1 VPPEVYVAAENVR
14 SERDAVELIGGAL
27 GQGARFVV
35 IPAERLDDDFFRLR
49 TGVAGAILQKFV
61 TYRIPLAIV
70 GDISTHLKESSAL
83 RDFVYESNRGEHVWF
98 VADLAE
104 LKTRLG

>member
-27 GQGARFVV
+27 GQGARFVA

-70 GDISTHLKESSAL
+70 GDISAHVEESSAL

-98 VADLAE
+98 VTDLAE